1 MARDRILSA
10 IDIGSSKI
18 VTLIAA
24 MTEENEARIIGVS
37 TVASRGIRKSQVV
50 NIEEA
55 TEAISAS
62 LEAAER
68 MAGTSVAQAFVSVG
82 GAHIASLNSH
92 GVVAV
97 AEPEKEIIQADVKRV
112 IDAAKAVQLP
122 TSRDILHVLPR
133 GYIVDGQEGIVD
145 PIGMSGVRLEVE
157 THLVTGGATAI
168 RNLHKCVEELGV
180 EVNGIAFGG
189 LASALATL
197 SDTEKELGVILVD
210 IGGGTTDVAIFVEGA
225 LSYSSVIPVGAINI
239 TKDLAAGLRVS
250 LESAEKIKL
259 RLGEV
264 SKLHVM
270 IEEEK
275 PKGKSEKALP
285 AGRQDDEIDVSDLGL
300 PEGMRMISKKTLIEG
315 IIKPRLNE
323 IFTMVGLEIKRS
335 GFGGMTPSG
344 VVLTGGGALT
354 VGAIEAA
361 RRNLAMPVRTGV
373 PQHISGLID
382 EIVTPSYAAS
392 VGLLLWGDKT
402 GKGETSG
409 SLFSGFGKLGSSVKI
424 KGLAGKVVDLVK
436 SFLP

>member
-18 VTLIAA
+18 VTLIASI
-24 MTEENEARIIGVS
+24 TEEGEARIIGVS
-37 TVASRGIRKSQVV
+37 VAPSRGLRKSQVV
-50 NIEEA
+50 NIDEA

-68 MAGTSVAQAFVSVG
+68 MAGASVAQAFVSIG
-82 GAHIASLNSH
+82 GAHVASLNSH

-97 AEPEKEIIQADVKRV
+97 AEPEKEITAFDVKRV

-122 TSRDILHVLPR
+122 TSREILHVLPR

-145 PIGMSGVRLEVE
+145 PIGMGGVRLEVE

-168 RNLHKCVEELGV
+168 RNLHKCVSELGV
-180 EVNGIAFGG
+180 EVAGIAFGG
-189 LASALATL
+189 LASAAATL
-197 SDTEKELGVILVD
+197 SDTEKELGVVLVD

-259 RLGEV
+259 RLGELPRV
-264 SKLHVM
+264 PVM
-270 IEEEK
+270 SEDEK
-275 PKGKSEKALP
+275 PKGKNDK
-285 AGRQDDEIDVSDLGL
+285 DDEIDVSDLGL
-300 PEGMRMISKKTLIEG
+300 PEGMRSISKKTLIEG

-344 VVLTGGGALT
+344 VVITGGGAMT
-354 VGAIEAA
+354 VGAVEAA
-361 RRNLAMPVRTGV
+361 RRNLAMPVHIGT
-373 PQHISGLID
+373 PQKITGLID
-382 EIVTPSYAAS
+382 EIMTPSYAAG
-392 VGLLLWGDKT
+392 VGLLLWGNST
-402 GKGETSG
+402 GKSDSSG
-409 SLFSGFGKLGSSVKI
+409 SLLSGFGKIGSRIQV
-424 KGLAGKVVDLVK
+424 KGLAGKVIDLVK

>member
-1 MARDRILSA
+1 MARDRMLCS

-18 VTLIAA
+18 VTLIAS
-24 MTEENEARIIGVS
+24 MTEEGEARIIGVS
-37 TVASRGIRKSQVV
+37 TTPSKGLRKSQVV

-55 TEAISAS
+55 TEAISSS

-68 MAGTSVAQAFVSVG
+68 MAGTSVAQTFLSVG
-82 GAHIASLNSH
+82 GSHIASINSH

-97 AEPEKEIIQADVKRV
+97 SEPEKEIATTDVKRV

-133 GYIVDGQEGIVD
+133 GFIVDGQEGIVD

-180 EVNGIAFGG
+180 EVGGVAFGG
-189 LASALATL
+189 LASAISTI
-197 SDTEKELGVILVD
+197 SDTEKELGVVLVD

-225 LSYSSVIPVGAINI
+225 LSYSSVIPIGAINI

-259 RLGEV
+259 RLGELV
-264 SKLHVM
+264 KAPVM
-270 IEEEK
+270 QDEEK
-275 PKGKSEKALP
+275 PKGAKAGP
-285 AGRQDDEIDVSDLGL
+285 DDEIDVSDLTL
-300 PEGMRMISKKTLIEG
+300 AEGMRTVSKKTLIEG

-335 GFGGMTPSG
+335 GFGGVTPSG
-344 VVLTGGGALT
+344 VVITGGGALT
-354 VGAIEAA
+354 VGAVEAA
-361 RRNLAMPVRTGV
+361 RRNLAMPVRV
-373 PQHISGLID
+373 
-382 EIVTPSYAAS
+382 
-392 VGLLLWGDKT
+392 
-402 GKGETSG
+402 
-409 SLFSGFGKLGSSVKI
+409 
-424 KGLAGKVVDLVK
+424 
-436 SFLP
+436 